1 MFRHRHRRPPPFAKF
16 INWTDYRWEPNA
28 WRSAATQPWI
38 RHAPRRRRYTFLQ
51 IFLAGLAVVAGLK
64 LMSAL
69 QNSASALQNSAS
81 ALQNSA
87 FSLRN
92 SRNESWVERG
102 ALAVLVL
109 MVASYLSKR
118 RERL

>member
-28 WRSAATQPWI
+28 WRNAATQPWI

-69 QNSASALQNSAS
+69 QNSASALQNSA
-81 ALQNSA
+81 

-92 SRNESWVERG
+92 SRNQSWVERG

-109 MVASYLSKR
+109 MVASYLAKR

>member
-69 QNSASALQNSAS
+69 QNSASAL
-81 ALQNSA
+81 
-87 FSLRN
+87 RN
-92 SRNESWVERG
+92 SRNQSWVERG